1 MENGKWKMENKIWI
15 REAELADVPA
25 IVELSHAH
33 ALYECASYDKR
44 GTAELLSTHLFAKD
58 SPTKILLVQAGRE
71 SVGYAS
77 VMKQFSTW
85 DAAYYLYLDC
95 LFLIETYR
103 GKGLG
108 RVMMNAIKE
117 EAKAQGCTTIQWQTP
132 DFNIDAIQFYQ
143 KIGAAAKSKERFF
156 WELA

>member
-1 MENGKWKMENKIWI
+1 MENGEWKMENKIWI

-44 GTAELLSTHLFAKD
+44 GKVELLSIHLFAKD
-58 SPTKILLVQAGRE
+58 SPIKVLLVQLGKE

-85 DAAYYLYLDC
+85 DATYYLYLDC
-95 LFLIETYR
+95 LFLKEAFR
-103 GKGLG
+103 GRGWG
-108 RVMMNAIKE
+108 RDLMNAVKE
-117 EAKAQGCTTIQWQTP
+117 EAFAQGCTMIQWQTP

-143 KIGAAAKSKERFF
+143 KIGADAKSKERFF
-156 WELA
+156 WKLV